1 MEEVF
6 QVELHI
12 HLNNVFADLFTYA
25 VAAEK
30 SLQQPGIQV
39 DNSQEKTSVKSVT
52 CVRSQTMIV
61 SKSSALSWTV
71 LTK

>member
-12 HLNNVFADLFTYA
+12 HLNNVFADA
-25 VAAEK
+25 VAAERC
-30 SLQQPGIQV
+30 LQKPGLYV
-39 DNSQEKTSVKSVT
+39 ENSQEKTSVKSVT

-61 SKSSALSWTV
+61 SKSSALFLDCTD
-71 LTK
+71 